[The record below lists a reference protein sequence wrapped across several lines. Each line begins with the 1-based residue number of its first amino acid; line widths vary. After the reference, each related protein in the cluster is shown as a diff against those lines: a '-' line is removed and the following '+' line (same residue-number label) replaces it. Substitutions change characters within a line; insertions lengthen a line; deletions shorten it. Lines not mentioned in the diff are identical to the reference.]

1 MISQI
6 RYAAIAA
13 AAILALTGCKEEGTN
28 ATTGDGPRSVRTVVA
43 EPAAPVRTRAFPAVL
58 EPPEITP
65 LAFDVGGRLGA
76 LDLRIGE
83 TVAAGTVLATVEAGD
98 AELRTSQARSSVVEA
113 QAAATNAREEADR
126 QEQLLARAV
135 VSQAARDSA
144 VTQAEQ
150 AEARLEQ
157 ARRNLELVEESLDDT
172 ALVAP
177 FDAVVNSIEVQ
188 AFGSVQAGQPVV
200 TLYEEGGL
208 QAQIA
213 VSYAV
218 VSGLTL
224 GQEVVVVPT
233 DGDARPLAARISEI
247 AQRAPAVASF
257 PVIVTLE
264 ETRDDL
270 RSGMAVEVEV
280 DLPVPE
286 GLRGIPLP
294 LSALA
299 LQLPAQIATLP
310 REASVFVWRGTGDAG
325 NVEPVTVT
333 IAAVAEDE
341 IFVSDGLSPGDRVVT
356 AGVSFLVPGQAARLE
371 EGR

>member
-247 AQRAPAVASF
+247 
-257 PVIVTLE
+257 
-264 ETRDDL
+264 
-270 RSGMAVEVEV
+270 
-280 DLPVPE
+280 
-286 GLRGIPLP
+286 
-294 LSALA
+294 
-299 LQLPAQIATLP
+299 
-310 REASVFVWRGTGDAG
+310 
-325 NVEPVTVT
+325 
-333 IAAVAEDE
+333 
-341 IFVSDGLSPGDRVVT
+341 
-356 AGVSFLVPGQAARLE
+356 
-371 EGR
+371 